1 MCIKSVDVLFCNEG
15 DVLATDIYG
24 KDGCTLLIT
33 KDTVLNDYIKN
44 SLMKHGVHTINIYD
58 TKADSELV
66 GFTEMYISTVNK
78 TKNIFRDIITTG
90 TVKTQQLI
98 HIVDQIYGNIN
109 RNQEIIKCMSCVRRV
124 DEYTYIHSVNVA
136 FYSMMLAKWLNLS
149 DAEINEAILAGL
161 LHDVG
166 KMKVPQEILNKTAKL
181 SKDEFEIIK
190 QHTLYGYELVRNIN
204 GLSKKIKKAVLLHH
218 ERMDGS
224 GYPFGCRADKL
235 NIYTRIVAIADV
247 FDAMTAE
254 RVYKSQSTPFEAFEM
269 FQNEGPRIFD
279 IGMLNTFMSRMPS
292 YLTGIKVLL
301 SNGEAGDIVFVPLQ
315 SITCPII
322 KIKEEYID
330 LSSIQT
336 IKIDKLIQY

>member
-1 MCIKSVDVLFCNEG
+1 MCIKSIDVLFCNEG
-15 DVLATDIYG
+15 DVLATDIYK
-24 KDGCTLLIT
+24 KDGSTLLIT

-44 SLMKHGVHTINIYD
+44 SLVKHGVHTINIYD
-58 TKADSELV
+58 TDIDNELV
-66 GFTEMYISTVNK
+66 GFTDMYISTVNE
-78 TKNIFRDIITTG
+78 TKKIFRNIITTG
-90 TVKTQQLI
+90 TVKAQQLI
-98 HIVDQIYGNIN
+98 DIADHIYGNIN
-109 RNQEIIKCMSCVRRV
+109 RNQEIIKCMSCVRSI

-149 DAEINEAILAGL
+149 NAEINEAILAGL

-166 KMKVPQEILNKTAKL
+166 KMKIPQEILNKAAKL
-181 SKDEFEIIK
+181 SKDEFEIMK
-190 QHTLYGYELVRNIN
+190 QHTLYGYELVHNIK
-204 GLSKKIKKAVLLHH
+204 GLNQEIKKAILLHH

-235 NIYTRIVAIADV
+235 NIYAKIVAIADV

-269 FQNEGPRIFD
+269 FLTEGARTFD
-279 IGMLNTFMSRMPS
+279 ITMLNTFMSRMPS

-322 KIKEEYID
+322 KIKDDYID

-336 IKIDKLIQY
+336 IKIDKLI